1 MSLNWSLKE
10 VPYYKENPDSIW
22 VKSYQFGEA
31 MDDVNPEAKAL
42 IFGMMS
48 VGMSGITETSV
59 AEFYGRWKVIEMI
72 EGLYVTAIVTDTGD
86 LDKTYMTPNIAN
98 KYIGMTTNCSKVS
111 LTNWSSQ
118 VAKSSDK
125 YSAFDIKAMVHFYT
139 LEYKNE
145 MGLL

>member
-10 VPYYKENPDSIW
+10 VGFYKENPDSIW
-22 VKSYQFGEA
+22 VKTNQFGHE

-48 VGMSGITETSV
+48 VGMSNISEASV
-59 AEFYGRWKVIEMI
+59 AEFYGRWKVIELV
-72 EGLYVTAIVTDTGD
+72 EGLYVTAIVTNGGD
-86 LDKTYMTPNIAN
+86 LDKTYMTPQIAH
-98 KYIGMTTNCSKVS
+98 KYIGLATNCSKVS
-111 LTNWSSQ
+111 LTKWSSD
-118 VAKSSDK
+118 VAKTSDK
-125 YSAFDIKAMVHFYT
+125 YNASDIKAMVHFYT